1 VPTRIDLQ
9 RYKKTYPFLRRE
21 PRNFF
26 LTESDLANVMIYTAT
41 VSFAGGFQ
49 ITHVFPTGKFASAPK
64 VTATPSGTNANF
76 NVFIVSVSSAQV
88 VIEASASNSDSVD
101 IHAIEVLS

>member
-21 PRNFF
+21 PRNYF

-41 VSFAGGFQ
+41 VSFAGGFR
-49 ITHVFPTGKFASAPK
+49 ITHNFPAGKFGSAPK
-64 VTATPSGTNANF
+64 VTVTPSGATANF
-76 NVFIVSVSSAQV
+76 NVFIVSVSSTQV
-88 VIEASASNSDSVD
+88 VIESSVSNDDSVD

>member
-21 PRNFF
+21 PRNYF
-26 LTESDLANVMIYTAT
+26 LTESDLANVNIYTAT
-41 VSFAGGFQ
+41 VSFAGSAQ
-49 ITHVFPTGKFASAPK
+49 VTHSFPPGKFTSVPT
-64 VTATPSGTNANF
+64 VTATPSGTFANF
-76 NVFIVSVSSAQV
+76 NVFILSVSSTQV
-88 VIEASASNSDSVD
+88 VIAASTPNNDSFD

>member
-1 VPTRIDLQ
+1 MPTRIDLQ

-21 PRNFF
+21 PRNYF

-41 VSFAGGFQ
+41 VSFSGGYQ
-49 ITHVFPTGKFASAPK
+49 ITHGFPAGKFGSAPK
-64 VTATPSGTNANF
+64 VTVTPSGTNANF
-76 NVFIVSVSSAQV
+76 NVFIVSVSSTQV
-88 VIEASASNSDSVD
+88 VIEASVSNNDSVD